1 MVDQNDQKVRRI
13 QQAFQDVRSG
23 LSDLRKA
30 LQVLTERINAD
41 AYVSADSIARLSGIL
56 NAYKVQAEKLERAG
70 AELSVPIGK
79 DISEIENAICAFEEQ
94 QNNGQIKRLL
104 MDYFSLTAD
113 KARLNKQLE
122 DSKSELMKK
131 CMRMADP
138 SLEVLEPYALAVN
151 YVRGDAEEL
160 PEDAYT
166 ILADTIGDG
175 LTIAVE
181 NHLIRYAETFDTTPY
196 FDGSCKLL
204 MPFGDAAEGQSAAE
218 TDGDVSK
225 ECIDV
230 AANDVAAS
238 ADESDVEE
246 VIPDAFTAAS
256 ADVGAAEASAA
267 APASNGYSGILEDA
281 KVEVEYADNPSADAL
296 NVREFKSAVQRI
308 PGIPSVLRWFAEEK
322 LYSQGQAGNSETGCV
337 CANESEAMEYLIR
350 EGYIVQVSVRSR
362 LLSGMYYTL
371 SDKGW
376 ACYANRDVESF
387 LQNDFQ
393 DRDCI
398 HYAMLPVPK
407 TMRIDS
413 VGLNGMMAVRM
424 ALIHE
429 FFVQAKMNASIIV
442 SPEESCAYGFSIAET
457 GCIVFPAIFNANVDM
472 QKAARDRI
480 LPLLGYFASIV
491 LIVPRKTDIALLT
504 EALALDETTGEH
516 VFFSVQ
522 ENHFDNYDMH
532 GNCLHTINDFAA
544 AAGKTQSESVRETEN
559 ETENG
564 TENETE
570 TENESAFAAA
580 VKRNNVLLSDE
591 DKIDGLKIDNSPNE
605 EKKITSSI
613 FISDIRNINENVCKD
628 IIRAI
633 YPCECIST
641 GLAVTRL
648 RMPENWADFM
658 LEHLYGRGYLRRNTL
673 NGVGRGYCASPRLRK
688 AMQYADA
695 IRFVGV
701 RRMTNTNIEYLEEP
715 EGVAVRIAQM
725 AMEEEAHRR
734 FLAQN
739 VERVL
744 SNKEM
749 CPFSS
754 VARIGIEKSYQNSE
768 VMICA
773 IWRDTGECDAL
784 LERAEE
790 MMRKSESIAR
800 ITFASFNIE
809 KARALAKAY
818 LEASAYSDRC
828 DNIWLYSIMEGKY
841 ESYSEIVDPD
851 ADPEAQPGG
860 TGSIEADEVDA
871 PVQTDNE
878 TEAMEPAMES
888 AMEPVKEP
896 VEEPDL
902 QTDSD
907 SKTEVEII
915 EEPIGKAEIL
925 DNACRML
932 CDRYDYAA
940 TAYLKAN
947 VDAFPELQGIYNLIA
962 YALNDPMARCIYQA
976 NTVLQ
981 MISDRSAFEDILIL
995 SISIRTFYSNQNS
1008 FDYGVKALYG
1018 SIKEYSLMN
1027 RFPMLSN
1034 VVYELMSFK
1043 SEQNKGMDAYAGYRI
1058 HSKAELE
1065 KKIEAVQREAKAYYE
1080 AVVAGKITETAK
1092 QRRFLETKK
1101 MIFSANGDLGTL
1113 LKAVADGDRGYLPI
1127 AEDFLQSHFIKDG
1140 MTVTPETIDDD
1151 LLWQYIVDY
1160 WEKAANVVMMKKHEN
1175 LKSSLRSNITSSTMK
1190 TIQIIVEWCVLQ
1202 RQADSFEEDDG
1213 AIAYKKIRKHIEDLL
1228 RDTIREID
1236 GEMKIASLSLAD
1248 CAAMHVLQ
1256 GTLKEVSE
1264 CISGAYS
1271 EKIHK
1276 YFYAPFLLT
1285 DDIMLHEDYLPDLD
1299 MHSTMLKQMMP
1310 ASRILSHVHKR
1321 GDTHYTYADRLHE
1334 IMEEQGDDFGAA
1346 RLISAYLTDMEDAP
1360 DAAYSE
1366 DAINMSISYARVDAE
1381 HRREDF
1387 VGELE
1392 LAQSY
1397 GQIDNSEINKIE
1409 SILSAIDDWFEWA
1422 AESGNFGFFR
1432 SVMEAYLADIR
1443 ESSKPR
1449 AAGLLKRLDKYRLM
1463 SVSGISAEVKE
1474 ARIRRIADAIREQK
1488 YTVAEDLLGRA
1499 AAVEEDVGS
1508 GIDEDFLQDF
1518 LDNYSDYYRDVAGNG
1533 SFENLVNK
1541 RTYNKEQRGGKRLA
1555 QNWLPGGSA
1564 MGRDRLLRLL
1574 ACFDI
1579 KDVTAKPDNVGR
1591 YESYVVTTIPTAKS
1605 KRRNYTHP
1613 IAAFGSGIA
1622 RDGFRVICLN
1632 GNYDADNL
1640 IDVMKKAGNAKHTLM
1655 LVDCALQLSER
1666 RRLARKAKN
1675 TLEDKMFGVVDRT
1688 AMMFFVRNFDETK
1701 NARMLMSLIA
1711 PFSYYQPYVWESANV
1726 MPPEIFMGR
1735 KNDLEKIKSSA
1746 GVNIV
1751 YGGRQL
1757 GKSALLKRAME
1768 DVNLNENGDR
1778 AVYIEIKGLDYGAA
1792 ARKIGHELF
1801 DQGILPTDIDTEDWE
1816 ELARHV
1822 KRRLRVDD
1830 ANRIPYLLLL
1840 LDEADAFIDSSE
1852 KVNYKPFD
1860 ALKDMQSVGTGRFK
1874 FVVAGLRN
1882 VVRFK
1887 REAALGNNSV
1897 LTHLQPLTVK
1907 PFTPAEARELLEIP
1921 LHYLGLRFPKE
1932 KESLITLILATT
1944 NYFPGLIQMY
1954 CAKLLEAMR
1963 NRDYAGYNESDSP
1976 AYMVSVDH
1984 IKKVLA
1990 DSEFTRQIW
1999 DKYFITLKLDEDDY
2013 YYIIALIMAYLYRE
2027 NGSGDGYSVEDIRE
2041 VCTQYCIRKIAD
2053 LTVEKL
2059 NAFMEEHVE
2068 LNVLRKSDQH
2078 YFFTRYTFFQM
2089 MAARID
2095 IDDELTK
2102 YMEE

>member
-1 MVDQNDQKVRRI
+1 MADRNDQKVRRI

-30 LQVLTERINAD
+30 LQALMERINAD
-41 AYVSADSIARLSGIL
+41 AYVSADSIARLSDIL

-104 MDYFSLTAD
+104 MDYFRLTAD
-113 KARLNKQLE
+113 KARLNNQLE
-122 DSKSELMKK
+122 GSKRMLMEK
-131 CMRMADP
+131 CMRLADP
-138 SLEVLEPYALAVN
+138 TLEALAPYALAVN
-151 YVRGDAEEL
+151 YVRSDAEEL

-166 ILADTIGDG
+166 ILADAIGDG
-175 LTIAVE
+175 LTTAVE

-296 NVREFKSAVQRI
+296 NVREFKSAVRSI

-337 CANESEAMEYLIR
+337 CANESGAMEYLVR

-362 LLSGMYYTL
+362 LLSGTYYTL

-376 ACYANRDVESF
+376 ACYTNRGVEGF
-387 LQNDFQ
+387 LQNAFQ
-393 DRDCI
+393 NRDCI

-407 TMRIDS
+407 TMRIEFA
-413 VGLNGMMAVRM
+413 GLNGMMAVRM

-429 FFVQAKMNASIIV
+429 FFVQTKMNASIIV
-442 SPEESCAYGFSIAET
+442 DPVESCAYGFSIAET

-480 LPLLGYFASIV
+480 LPLLGNFASIV
-491 LIVPRKTDIALLT
+491 LIVPRKTDIALLAD
-504 EALALDETTGEH
+504 ALAMDETTGEH

-532 GNCLHTINDFAA
+532 SNCLRTINDFAA
-544 AAGKTQSESVRETEN
+544 TTGKTQTESVRETEN
-559 ETENG
+559 ETENETG
-564 TENETE
+564 TK
-570 TENESAFAAA
+570 NESVFAAA

-591 DKIDGLKIDNSPNE
+591 DRIDGLRIDKSPNE
-605 EKKITSSI
+605 GKKVTSSI
-613 FISDIRNINENVCKD
+613 FISDVRNINENVCKD

-633 YPCECIST
+633 YPCECMSA
-641 GLAVTRL
+641 GMAVTRL
-648 RMPENWADFM
+648 SMPANWADFM
-658 LEHLYGRGYLRRNTL
+658 LEHLYGRGYLRRYTL
-673 NGVGRGYCASPRLRK
+673 DGVGRVYCASPRLRK
-688 AMQYADA
+688 AMQYSDA
-695 IRFVGV
+695 IRFVGA
-701 RRMTNTNIEYLEEP
+701 RRMTDTDMEYLETAEC
-715 EGVAVRIAQM
+715 VATRIAQLTL
-725 AMEEEAHRR
+725 EAEALRR
-734 FLAQN
+734 FLARK
-739 VERVL
+739 VKRFS
-744 SNKEM
+744 SNKGM
-749 CPFSS
+749 RPFSC
-754 VARIGIEKSYQNSE
+754 VARIGIEKPARDSE

-773 IWRDTGECDAL
+773 MWRDTGECDAL
-784 LERAEE
+784 FERTEE
-790 MMRKSESIAR
+790 LMQESESIAR

-828 DNIWLYSIMEGKY
+828 NNIWLYSIMERKY
-841 ESYSEIVDPD
+841 ESYSEVVDPD
-851 ADPEAQPGG
+851 ADPEAQPDG
-860 TGSIEADEVDA
+860 TGSIEADEADT

-878 TEAMEPAMES
+878 TEAMEPAME
-888 AMEPVKEP
+888 PVKEP
-896 VEEPDL
+896 VAESDL
-902 QTDSD
+902 HADLD
-907 SKTEVEII
+907 SKTEVENIAA
-915 EEPIGKAEIL
+915 PIGKAEIL

-947 VDAFPELQGIYNLIA
+947 VDAFPDLQGTYNLIA

-976 NTVLQ
+976 NTALQ

-1008 FDYGVKALYG
+1008 FDYGVKALYD

-1027 RFPMLSN
+1027 RFPTLSN

-1065 KKIEAVQREAKAYYE
+1065 KKIETVQREAKAYYE
-1080 AVVAGKITETAK
+1080 SVVIGKITEKAK
-1092 QRRFLETKK
+1092 LRRFLETKK

-1113 LKAVADGDRGYLPI
+1113 LKAVADGDRGYLQI
-1127 AEDFLQSHFIKDG
+1127 AEDFLQRHFIKDG
-1140 MTVTPETIDDD
+1140 MTVAPETIDDE

-1160 WEKAANVVMMKKHEN
+1160 WERAASVVMMKKHED

-1190 TIQIIVEWCVLQ
+1190 VIQNIAEWCVLQ

-1213 AIAYKKIRKHIEDLL
+1213 ALAYKKIRKHIEDLL

-1236 GEMKIASLSLAD
+1236 GEMKRASLSLAD
-1248 CAAMHVLQ
+1248 CAAVHILQ
-1256 GTLKEVSE
+1256 GTLKEISE

-1271 EKIHK
+1271 EKTHK

-1299 MHSTMLKQMMP
+1299 MHSTMLKQLMP

-1321 GDTHYTYADRLHE
+1321 GNAHYTYVDRLHE

-1381 HRREDF
+1381 HRKEDF

-1574 ACFDI
+1574 ECFDI
-1579 KDVTAKPDNVGR
+1579 KDVTARPDNVGR
-1591 YESYVVTTIPTAKS
+1591 YESYVVTAIPAAKS
-1605 KRRNYTHP
+1605 KRRSYTHP

-1640 IDVMKKAGNAKHTLM
+1640 IDVMKKTGNAKHTLM

-1675 TLEDKMFGVVDRT
+1675 TLEDKLFGVVDRT

-1778 AVYIEIKGLDYGAA
+1778 AVYIEIKGLDYAAA

-2041 VCTQYCIRKIAD
+2041 VCTQYYIRKIAD

-2059 NAFMEEHVE
+2059 NAFMEELVE